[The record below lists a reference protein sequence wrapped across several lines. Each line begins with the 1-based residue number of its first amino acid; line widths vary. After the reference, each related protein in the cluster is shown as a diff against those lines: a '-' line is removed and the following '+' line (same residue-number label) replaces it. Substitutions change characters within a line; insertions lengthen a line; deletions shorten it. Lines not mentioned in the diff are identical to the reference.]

1 MEIEAAIEFA
11 IRLGADYVDIR
22 WEQTQSETLLVKNG
36 KVESAIYEE
45 HGGAGIRVLLN
56 TWGFASISSFERQKV
71 EDAIRRA
78 IAMAKASRRSTK
90 PRLAQS
96 RVAEDKVKLTPEI
109 DPFDIPM
116 EEKIEICLEADHRAK
131 VNEDVKRTSASIFN
145 GRARKLFVSSEG
157 ARIDQELPLTYCH
170 VLALAKSGGVVEYM
184 DDMAG
189 GSGGFEIVR
198 DFDMNARAE
207 DAGKKAVA
215 LSKARAV
222 RPRKLPV
229 ILDPDFV
236 SLLCHEIIGHPCEAD
251 RVLGKEMA
259 WAGGAWWSE
268 KVGRR
273 IGSRLLNASDD
284 PRVKGAMGYFEYDD
298 EGVPARKKN
307 LIKAGL
313 LNELMHSRE
322 TASEFKVEPNGNMR
336 AESHEY
342 LPLIRMSNTFI
353 EPGDYSLEEIF
364 DLKRGVYLKG
374 AKVPSIDSMRYNF
387 QISAKEA
394 YLVRHGDLEG
404 PFRGASIISNA
415 PDFFMNID
423 AVGKD
428 FEMRPIINC
437 GKGDPMQT
445 LHVGN
450 GGPHLRSFAYV
461 AGVK

>member
-11 IRLGADYVDIR
+11 IKYGADYADIR
-22 WEQTQSETLLVKNG
+22 WEQAQSEAVIVKNG
-36 KVESAIYEE
+36 KVENVISEE
-45 HGGAGIRVLLN
+45 HRGAGIRVLLN
-56 TWGFASISSFERQKV
+56 NWGFVSVSNFEKSRV
-71 EDAIRRA
+71 EEAIKKA
-78 IAMAKASRRSTK
+78 IAMAKASKRSIK
-90 PRLAQS
+90 PRLAQFK
-96 RVAEDKVKLTPEI
+96 VAEDKVALKPEI
-109 DPFDIPM
+109 DPFDVSL
-116 EEKIEICLEADHRAK
+116 EEKVELCLEADRRAK
-131 VNEDVKRTSASIFN
+131 VNEDVKRTSASISN
-145 GRARKLFVSSEG
+145 ERTRKLFMSSEG
-157 ARIDQELPLTYCH
+157 AKIEQELILTYCH
-170 VLALAKSGGVVEYM
+170 VFALAKNGVVMEYM

-198 DFDMNARAE
+198 NFDMNARAE
-207 DAGKKAVA
+207 DAGKRAIA
-215 LSKARAV
+215 LSKARAI

-229 ILDPDFV
+229 VLDPDFV
-236 SLLCHEIIGHPCEAD
+236 SLLCHEIIGHPSEAD
-251 RVLGKEMA
+251 RVLGREIA
-259 WAGGAWWSE
+259 WAGGAWWS
-268 KVGRR
+268 KRVGRR
-273 IGSRLLNASDD
+273 VGSKLLNASDD
-284 PRVKGAMGYFEYDD
+284 PRMKGAMGYFEYDD
-298 EGVPARKKN
+298 EGVAARKKI

-313 LNELMHSRE
+313 LNEFMHSRE

-353 EPGDYSLEEIF
+353 EPSDYSLEEIF
-364 DLKRGVYLKG
+364 DVKRGVYLKG

-394 YLVRHGDLEG
+394 YLIRHGDLEG
-404 PFRGASIISNA
+404 PLRDASIISNA
-415 PDFFMNID
+415 PDFFMNIN

-450 GGPHLRSFAYV
+450 GGPHLRSLAYV